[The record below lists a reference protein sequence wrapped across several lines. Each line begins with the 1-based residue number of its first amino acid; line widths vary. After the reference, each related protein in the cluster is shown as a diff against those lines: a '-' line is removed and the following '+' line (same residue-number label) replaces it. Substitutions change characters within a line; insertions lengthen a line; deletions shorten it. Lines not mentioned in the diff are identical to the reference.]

1 MDGGTL
7 SRVMQIMD
15 EDCSGDITKQELY
28 FALDLYQC
36 NTEKV
41 TDNDKLSPQLES
53 VFKLM
58 SVMKKKRIN
67 GDELF
72 RMIDVDKNSSLALFE
87 LEGVLKSLE
96 EDNLEFTKK
105 ETKSIHDFFDINNDG
120 EVSEKEFLSQVKDAT
135 KKHD

>member
-1 MDGGTL
+1 
-7 SRVMQIMD
+7 MQIMD

-41 TDNDKLSPQLES
+41 TDTDKLSPQLES

-58 SVMKKKRIN
+58 KVMKERRMS
-67 GDELF
+67 GDDLF
-72 RMIDVDKNSSLALFE
+72 RMIDVDKNHSLALSE
-87 LEGVLKSLE
+87 LEEVLKTLE
-96 EDNLEFTKK
+96 DDKTEFTKK
-105 ETKSIHDFFDINNDG
+105 EIKSIHDFFDINNDG

>member
-1 MDGGTL
+1 
-7 SRVMQIMD
+7 MQIMD

-41 TDNDKLSPQLES
+41 TDTDKLSPQLES

-58 SVMKKKRIN
+58 KVMKERRMS
-67 GDELF
+67 GDDLF
-72 RMIDVDKNSSLALFE
+72 RMIDVDKNHSLELSE
-87 LEGVLKSLE
+87 LEEVLKTLE
-96 EDNLEFTKK
+96 DDKTEFTKK
-105 ETKSIHDFFDINNDG
+105 EIKSIHDFFDINNDG

>member
-1 MDGGTL
+1 
-7 SRVMQIMD
+7 MQIMD

-72 RMIDVDKNSSLALFE
+72 RMIDVDKNSSLALSE
-87 LEGVLKSLE
+87 LEDVLKSLE

-120 EVSEKEFLSQVKDAT
+120 EVSEKEFLSQVQDAT